1 MSGPLELELQTT
13 RNYQLCG
20 CWEFNWSPLEKHSV
34 LLMTEACLQNFLS
47 SFKVAYTLV
56 LCHFS
61 KLFVT
66 SLQVRVGRLLI
77 HKLHIICF
85 HLTSVAT
92 FWQV

>member
-1 MSGPLELELQTT
+1 MWMLEIELE
-13 RNYQLCG
+13 
-20 CWEFNWSPLEKHSV
+20 SPGKV
-34 LLMTEACLQNFLS
+34 FLMTEPCLRNFLS

-66 SLQVRVGRLLI
+66 SLQVRVGHLLI
-77 HKLHIICF
+77 HKLHIIYF